1 MKHTALLLAALILP
15 AGLADAQENN
25 EFILS
30 AQLRPRTE
38 YRDGALMP
46 RDEGVSAAFF
56 TNSRARLSMEYRSPL
71 LSMKFS
77 SQYVGVWGQDPQ
89 IDKNGRFVM
98 NEAWARLGA
107 GEGFF
112 AQLGRQTLSYDDERL
127 LGGLD
132 WNVAGRHHDAL
143 KLGYQTARHKVHLIL
158 AFNQNDE
165 KVSGGTYYNMSTAQ
179 PYKTMQTLWYHY
191 KPDGVPFEASLL
203 FMNLGRETGTR
214 EKPGTAYM
222 QTAGTHLSY
231 SPGRWNFAGSFY
243 YQAGKVGMGAA
254 SSEPVR
260 VCAYM
265 WSVVASRRIGEAWT
279 LTAGSDYLSGNG
291 GEADKYTAFDPLY
304 GTHHKFYGAMDYFY
318 ASAWKTGSPG
328 LWDNRVGVS
337 YKASPKVVLQANYHY
352 FSTACQALLAESLG
366 RALGSEV
373 DTQLDWSIM
382 KDVKLSAGYSFM
394 LGTKT
399 MDAVKGG
406 DHKSWQGWGWVSV
419 NINPRL
425 FSAKW

>member
-1 MKHTALLLAALILP
+1 MKYTAILVAVLCVAPGLSLA
-15 AGLADAQENN
+15 QNNN
-25 EFILS
+25 EFTMS

-38 YRDGALMP
+38 YRYGALTP
-46 RDEGVSAAFF
+46 RAEGTSAAFF
-56 TNSRARLSMEYRSPL
+56 TNSRARLSMEYGSAHLR
-71 LSMKFS
+71 MKFS

-89 IDKNGRFVM
+89 IDKNGRLIM
-98 NEAWARLGA
+98 NEAWARIGA

-143 KLGYQTARHKVHLIL
+143 KLGYQTGGHKVHLIL

-165 KVSGGTYYNMSTAQ
+165 RVNGGTYYDMKIAQ
-179 PYKTMQTLWYHY
+179 PYKAMQTLWYNY
-191 KPDGVPFEASLL
+191 KADIRPFEASLL
-203 FMNLGRETGTR
+203 FMNLGRETGTM
-214 EKPGTAYM
+214 EKPATSYM
-222 QTAGTHLSY
+222 QTAGTHLIY
-231 SPGRWNFAGSFY
+231 SPGRWNLTGSFY
-243 YQAGKVGMGAA
+243 YQMGKTGSA
-254 SSEPVR
+254 R
-260 VCAYM
+260 VHAYM
-265 WSVVASRRIGEAWT
+265 WSVVASRKIREVWT

-291 GEADKYTAFDPLY
+291 SDPDKYTAFDPLY

-318 ASAWKTGSPG
+318 ASAWKSGSPG
-328 LWDNRVGVS
+328 LWDSRIGVS
-337 YKASPKVVLQANYHY
+337 CKASPKMTLQAHYHY
-352 FSTACQALLAESLG
+352 FAAAGKPLSKEKLSKS
-366 RALGSEV
+366 LGSEV
-373 DTQLDWSIM
+373 DTQLDFTIM

-406 DHKSWQGWGWVSV
+406 DHSSWQGWGWVSL

-425 FSAKW
+425 FSSKW